1 MDVICKQVPGE
12 LIPGEIIRNK
22 TLDQPETST
31 QDEKIIVCA
40 SCNYHITD
48 PSKQI
53 IVNQSFNH
61 IFANPHGHV
70 FEIGCFSQA
79 SGCILCSILSNEFS
93 WFAGFSWQICIC
105 RYCSSHLGWGFSS
118 DTKHF
123 FGLIIEKLNFP

>member
-1 MDVICKQVPGE
+1 MDVICKQEPGKS
-12 LIPGEIIRNK
+12 IPGEITREQ
-22 TLDQPETST
+22 TSDQAENST

-53 IVNQSFNH
+53 VVDQSFNH

-79 SGCILCSILSNEFS
+79 RGCVSSSISSNEFS
-93 WFAGFSWQICIC
+93 WFVGFSWQIVIC
-105 RYCSSHLGWGFSS
+105 RYCSNHLGWVFSS
-118 DTKHF
+118 DTNRF
-123 FGLIIEKLNFP
+123 FGLILDKLIFP